1 LNQQDLDGADQPPIV
16 TEIYEDDLVG
26 GGGSAPKKLHLHLP
40 DSPNNNN
47 PDGVG
52 SSDQIFEFNP
62 SEIADKKLTTKQHA
76 RQSLHAPQY
85 ESTSE
90 DLGKEEFD
98 DNVKGA
104 RSKSSRMEHNLK
116 RT

>member
-1 LNQQDLDGADQPPIV
+1 M
-16 TEIYEDDLVG
+16 VG
-26 GGGSAPKKLHLHLP
+26 GGGSAPTKLHLP

-62 SEIADKKLTTKQHA
+62 SDIPDKKLTSKQHA

>member
-1 LNQQDLDGADQPPIV
+1 
-16 TEIYEDDLVG
+16 
-26 GGGSAPKKLHLHLP
+26 LP

-62 SEIADKKLTTKQHA
+62 SEMPDKNLINKHQA
-76 RQSLHAPQY
+76 RRSLHAPQY

-90 DLGKEEFD
+90 DLAKEELED
-98 DNVKGA
+98 KDIKGL
-104 RSKSSRMEHNLK
+104 RSKSSRMDHNLK
-116 RT
+116 KA